1 MSCDKIKKIKLY
13 IDYDP
18 ITAKPIQV
26 AVTKLNTLVGG
37 DAFIYML
44 SFNVYSDSKF
54 SKRVGIANIINN
66 CYRTINASG
75 VPVLNGTSTN
85 IIRLTKNN
93 LRIEGTAD
101 IEQTYTDADA
111 PVYQI
116 ITGATFTNSQ
126 INSIMREGK
135 VVKMAWTESA
145 YNPVTRC
152 NTIKYV
158 KDGKYDC

>member
-1 MSCDKIKKIKLY
+1 MY

-26 AVTKLNTLVGG
+26 SVTKLNALLGG

-44 SFNVYSDSKF
+44 SFPVYSDSKF

-75 VPVLNGTSTN
+75 VPVLKGTSTN

-101 IEQTYTDADA
+101 IEQTYIDVDA
-111 PVYQI
+111 PV
-116 ITGATFTNSQ
+116 
-126 INSIMREGK
+126 
-135 VVKMAWTESA
+135 
-145 YNPVTRC
+145 
-152 NTIKYV
+152 
-158 KDGKYDC
+158 